1 MKYTIQEVL
10 PAQIKVE
17 FEDGS
22 WALVP
27 VSPDATKEQ
36 IDTAVSQ
43 YDPDFLP
50 KPEDLV
56 NKNIKVGDEGTS
68 KQYDRLPTNETL
80 ITQNTQVTTPKIEQT
95 INAQFGIVEI
105 ADYFASKGDNRL
117 KDAIYYKLESYVSHE
132 NFSIDSL
139 ISNYQN
145 IPVHYPIA
153 PDIDPQLNSG
163 WEDILK
169 QAEEELNAEQS

>member
-27 VSPDATKEQ
+27 ISPDATKEE

-50 KPEDLV
+50 KPEDLINQNV
-56 NKNIKVGDEGTS
+56 SIGEVRTS
-68 KQYDRLPTNETL
+68 ISSN
-80 ITQNTQVTTPKIEQT
+80 IEQT
-95 INAQFGIVEI
+95 QNNLEQPPNNSVRHDERTPFSDLHSSNLSI
-105 ADYFASKGDNRL
+105 AEYYVLGEYFSKKGD
-117 KDAIYYKLESYVSHE
+117 
-132 NFSIDSL
+132 DSL
-139 ISNYQN
+139 KN
-145 IPVHYPIA
+145 ILLENLEKFVSRPEFSLNELIA
-153 PDIDPQLNSG
+153 EITYDVDDIML
-163 WEDILK
+163 
-169 QAEEELNAEQS
+169 QAELELENGI

>member
-50 KPEDLV
+50 KPEDLINNNAIV
-56 NKNIKVGDEGTS
+56 GEIRTSVFSNNLEVQNNLNQPQNNGLNHSERTPFSDLHSSNLSIAEYYVLGEYFSKKGDDRLKNI
-68 KQYDRLPTNETL
+68 L
-80 ITQNTQVTTPKIEQT
+80 IEN
-95 INAQFGIVEI
+95 VEK
-105 ADYFASKGDNRL
+105 F
-117 KDAIYYKLESYVSHE
+117 VSRPE
-132 NFSIDSL
+132 FSINEL
-139 ISNYQN
+139 IGEITSD
-145 IPVHYPIA
+145 VD
-153 PDIDPQLNSG
+153 DIMR
-163 WEDILK
+163 
-169 QAEEELNAEQS
+169 QAELELENGI